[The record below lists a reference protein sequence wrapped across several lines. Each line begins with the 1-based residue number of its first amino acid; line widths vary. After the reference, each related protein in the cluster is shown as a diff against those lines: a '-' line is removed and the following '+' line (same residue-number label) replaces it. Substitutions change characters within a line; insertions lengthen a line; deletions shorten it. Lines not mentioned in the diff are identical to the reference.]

1 MQWRFAVSSTLRGI
15 YAIRYLLFS
24 GGMAILG
31 ALIQRALSGAERTGV
46 GLLVGLAV
54 GLVVFRGQ
62 LQPLRWPAL
71 LLTQEAIFLVGRRT
85 VAIIPWAS
93 VAEIGTSPGAVVL
106 GLRRAAE
113 SAPVVERFRL
123 EARKYGTGA
132 DALEKM
138 LRQLTA
144 DGQLRS
150 SLPTE
155 EQLRRTRAIPAS
167 RRVRHHPAPPSD
179 LG

>member
-31 ALIQRALSGAERTGV
+31 ALIQRALSGAERTGA

-62 LQPLRWPAL
+62 LQPLRWPTL
-71 LLTQEAIFLVGRRT
+71 LLTQEAIFLIGRRT
-85 VAIIPWAS
+85 TAIIPWAS
-93 VAEIGTSPGAVVL
+93 VEEIGTSQGAVVL
-106 GLRRAAE
+106 RLRRASE
-113 SAPVVERFRL
+113 SAPAERIRL

-132 DALEKM
+132 DALEKT
-138 LRQLTA
+138 LRQLAA
-144 DGQLRS
+144 DGRLRS

-155 EQLRRTRAIPAS
+155 EQLRRSRVIPPS
-167 RRVRHHPAPPSD
+167 RRVRHHPSPPTD